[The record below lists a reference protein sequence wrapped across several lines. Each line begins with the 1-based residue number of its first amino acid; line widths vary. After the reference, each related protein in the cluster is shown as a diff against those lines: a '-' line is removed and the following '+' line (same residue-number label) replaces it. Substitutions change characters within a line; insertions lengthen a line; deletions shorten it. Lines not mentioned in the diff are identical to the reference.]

1 MKRICVYSGS
11 NSGNKEAYKKAA
23 IDLAKV
29 FLEND
34 IELVY
39 GGSKFGLMG
48 IIADY
53 MVQNGG
59 TVIGIMPRGLFPDGV
74 VHQGI
79 AEFIQVEDMSARK
92 KKMIEI
98 SDGFVALPGG
108 VGTYEEFFETLS
120 GAQLKLHKK
129 PLALY
134 NVEGYYEHLIQLL
147 QNTMEEGFMNASN
160 LDLIIASSDADDL
173 YNKMC
178 AYEVP
183 DLGIKW
189 KDLK

>member
-11 NSGNKEAYKKAA
+11 NVGNRLAYKDAA
-23 IDLAKV
+23 IELGNV

-48 IIADY
+48 VIADH
-53 MVQNGG
+53 MVKQGG

-74 VHQGI
+74 VHNDLNELI
-79 AEFIQVEDMSARK
+79 HVADMSERK

-108 VGTYEEFFETLS
+108 VGTFEEFFETLS
-120 GAQLKLHKK
+120 GAQLRLHKK
-129 PLALY
+129 PLGLF
-134 NVEGYYEHLIQLL
+134 NVEGYYQPLLALL
-147 QNTMEEGFMNASN
+147 QNTLDEGFMKASN
-160 LDLIIASSDADDL
+160 LDLIISSDNATTL
-173 YNKMC
+173 YEKMLK
-178 AYEVP
+178 YEVP
-183 DLGIKW
+183 ELGRKW
-189 KDLK
+189 HEI